1 MVRERSAGLRYNGL
15 KNQGATCYLNS
26 VLQCL
31 YMTED
36 FRREVENFR
45 RDPLNPDEE
54 SADLMQELQKL
65 FKSLKEG
72 AGTTEGITRCL
83 RISNVREQQDAVEY
97 YQKTLKAI
105 GPEVSKIFKGEMSN
119 KTRCQNNHTFQE
131 KCPFFLIPLSI
142 EVEPSELFSVNKGL
156 ENFFKK
162 VKFDEDNLVY
172 CDHCDQKAEAET
184 WTEIE
189 EIPNI
194 LTLNLKRFHFDYYQM
209 KLVKNHCPIVI
220 PMQLLLKNYEYE
232 LYAVINHIGEQTGG
246 HYNAVIRSFD
256 DNEWYCFDDSF
267 VQKVSEKPIHQIKS
281 DLAFLLMYKKK
292 VDVPHANESTKSTN
306 DEPLQGSELQ
316 EPESLVEH
324 QSEKSDTAQQEIKT
338 KELASQDAVVTLDEV
353 GGKDGDFNEE
363 ELLKCQAGKDPE
375 ALLTVDQVGS
385 NEVKAVEEQLEKAH
399 QGLNTLDEIVEKEDE
414 DDVGSINPKTLAI
427 TVNEV
432 GEEEEE
438 KKEQLLEQ
446 KVEEEKPVTRRGGR
460 AKRRSRRA
468 TVRKSTR
475 GKKGKSSNQG
485 AQVAKWLEC
494 LTAKRMVPGS
504 SLGSTGIWGS
514 LPVHPAV
521 NGDLVE
527 TLGKLK
533 VARKGNGHPTSLCR
547 WPRTNALS
555 NRHSPNVRIV
565 YGTPLCFAS
574 NQVEELPENTPGEEP
589 TSAENM
595 PPSVTNPVDITIK
608 PEEENLKAEVTSAS
622 PITEIARTE
631 EEKPNIKQEDEVTV
645 KESTAAGATAEKRA
659 AIKESKRRHED
670 ELNHETE
677 TNKPC
682 PEPSTTDTLPPFSP
696 NNPIEIL

>member
-105 GPEVSKIFKGEMSN
+105 GPEVSKVGLFSSKIFKGEMSN

-184 WTEIE
+184 
-189 EIPNI
+189 
-194 LTLNLKRFHFDYYQM
+194 
-209 KLVKNHCPIVI
+209 
-220 PMQLLLKNYEYE
+220 
-232 LYAVINHIGEQTGG
+232 
-246 HYNAVIRSFD
+246 
-256 DNEWYCFDDSF
+256 
-267 VQKVSEKPIHQIKS
+267 
-281 DLAFLLMYKKK
+281 
-292 VDVPHANESTKSTN
+292 